1 VILER
6 LVVMRNLASI
16 AVAVLL
22 ALAACRRGAPAV
34 APAGPTTSVPVGPS
48 PIDVVTGDVDRDGA
62 LDLVAASP
70 GDKTIA
76 VRLRRGDAWTAA
88 PGDPIATPGFAAH
101 LIALGDLDR
110 DGDLDL
116 VATDHDAGAVAVW
129 HNDGAGR
136 FAPAA
141 GSPFTAFA
149 VAKPHNHGL
158 AVADLDADGDADVVV
173 VDQEHQAAAV
183 LLSDAGTDAG
193 ALALAPGSPFPL
205 GGEAYPPRLG
215 DIDGDSRL
223 DLVVPLI
230 GAAAIAILLGD
241 GTGRFHHAPGSPHA
255 TARDRPYGIAL
266 ADLDRD
272 GRLDIIAPHDDVDD
286 VSVLLNAGAGRF
298 RDAPG
303 SPFDLGLRIWRPA
316 IADVDGDGALDLI
329 GAGSGAL
336 VIAHGDSTGRL
347 ARVTR
352 RRADAWTA
360 ITADLDGTGTLS
372 ILTPETSAGAIRIWP
387 LLSPPP

>member
-1 VILER
+1 
-6 LVVMRNLASI
+6 MRKLASI
-16 AVAVLL
+16 VVI
-22 ALAACRRGAPAV
+22 AACGSGAPGI
-34 APAGPTTSVPVGPS
+34 APTGPTTTVPVGPS
-48 PIDVVTGDVDRDGA
+48 PLDVITGDVDRDGA

-70 GDKTIA
+70 GDNTIA
-76 VRLRRGDAWTAA
+76 VRLRRGATWTAA
-88 PGDPIATPGFAAH
+88 PEDPIATPGFAAH
-101 LIALGDLDR
+101 LTALGDLDR

-116 VATDHDAGAVAVW
+116 VATDHDAGTVAVW
-129 HNDGAGR
+129 HNDGTGR
-136 FAPAA
+136 FAAAA

-158 AVADLDADGDADVVV
+158 AVADLDADGDADVVA
-173 VDQEHQAAAV
+173 VDQEQQAAAV
-183 LLSDAGTDAG
+183 LLADAG
-193 ALALAPGSPFPL
+193 ALALAPGSPFAL
-205 GGEAYPPRLG
+205 GGEAYPPQLG
-215 DIDGDSRL
+215 DVDGDTRL
-223 DLVVPLI
+223 DLVVPLV

-272 GRLDIIAPHDDVDD
+272 GRLDIVAPHDDVDD
-286 VSVLLNAGAGRF
+286 VTVLLGLGAGRF

-316 IADVDGDGALDLI
+316 IADVDGDGALDLV
-329 GAGSGAL
+329 GAGSGSL
-336 VIAHGDSTGRL
+336 VIAHGDNTGRL
-347 ARVTR
+347 ARITR

-360 ITADLDGTGTLS
+360 ITADLDGTGALS

-387 LLSPPP
+387 TPTPPRP